1 MNSFDSASPLKAYSL
16 FSGSKGNC
24 FYVASDDTR
33 LLFDCGM
40 SAKATEEAL
49 NSIGTSL
56 AEISAIFITHEH
68 TDHTAGL
75 SAIAN
80 KYKIPV
86 HISEASAGALSCASK
101 IEELA
106 VKHPPV
112 FSVKIGDLTVDSF
125 VTPHD
130 SVLCLGYRICA
141 DGCRCAIATDVG
153 RITPEIMEML
163 SGCDGVVIECNHDR
177 EMLIRGNYP
186 QHLKSRILSDNG
198 HLSNDDCATA
208 IAALSET
215 GTNKFMLAHLSA
227 DNNSPLAAVE
237 KVENAL
243 KDASAVGVRVVV
255 APPDCVARLM

>member
-1 MNSFDSASPLKAYSL
+1 MNSFDTASSLKAYSL

-24 FYVASDDTR
+24 FYIVSEKAQ

-49 NSIGTSL
+49 NSLGSSL
-56 AEISAIFITHEH
+56 SEISAIFITHEH
-68 TDHTAGL
+68 SDHTAGL
-75 SAIAN
+75 PAIA
-80 KYKIPV
+80 KKHKIPV
-86 HISEASAGALSCASK
+86 HISEASANALSCASK
-101 IEELA
+101 IEDLLE
-106 VKHPPV
+106 KHPPL
-112 FSVKIGDLTVDSF
+112 FSVKVGDLTVESF

-130 SVLCLGYRICA
+130 SVLCLGYRICSES
-141 DGCRCAIATDVG
+141 CRCGIATDVG
-153 RITPEIMEML
+153 YITPEIMDML

-177 EMLIRGNYP
+177 DMLIRGNYP
-186 QHLKSRILSDNG
+186 QQLKARILSDNG

-208 IAALSET
+208 IAALTET
-215 GTNKFMLAHLSA
+215 GTSKFMLAHLSA

-243 KDASAVGVRVVV
+243 KDAAAVGVRVVV